1 MLQFGQSRQQNAI
14 TTGTRYIAKSIQ
26 PQQPD
31 DYESRYR
38 AEIDTRADTICAGK
52 AFQVLHL
59 SGRVV
64 DVGGFHSDLGTLTG
78 VPIARFA
85 TAYDAS
91 DGTTYILAVNE
102 ALYFGSDSEQSLIS
116 PQQLMDHGIQCDTT
130 PKLYNSGSIHGLCAD
145 PISNATIPFALHGC
159 IS

>member
-1 MLQFGQSRQQNAI
+1 M
-14 TTGTRYIAKSIQ
+14 
-26 PQQPD
+26 
-31 DYESRYR
+31 
-38 AEIDTRADTICAGK
+38 
-52 AFQVLHL
+52 
-59 SGRVV
+59 
-64 DVGGFHSDLGTLTG
+64 GGFHSDLGTLTG

-130 PKLYNSGSIHGLCAD
+130 PKQYNSGSFHGLYN
-145 PISNATIPFALHGC
+145 PISNTTITFALHGC